1 MVCRICKNRILLYV
15 LQETENFGTKTHL
28 WSMFL
33 HQKHIYKLLLDIL
46 MIKNGID
53 YFPGISLL
61 FVTPVFFK
69 KGLKAEFGN
78 DNNCSI
84 KLFNQLNNLS
94 N

>member
-1 MVCRICKNRILLYV
+1 MQDLQKPNLTVRVTRNRKFRDKNPPLV
-15 LQETENFGTKTHL
+15 HVSTPE
-28 WSMFL
+28 
-33 HQKHIYKLLLDIL
+33 HIYKLLLDIL